1 MSEPERV
8 TTILVVDD
16 REENRM
22 VIRYLFE
29 GSEYR
34 VLEAGNGTEGL
45 EVALAQRPDC
55 ILLDLSMPGLDGFEV
70 LKRLKADAGS
80 RDIPVII
87 LTATD
92 DTVEAMDRGLRAGAV
107 DYITKPISPPRVAVR
122 VRAVVER
129 RRLECELQ
137 ELHASFTSMLVHDLR
152 APLTIIKAYADML
165 GASSDPLTTKQQRYL
180 TSMQDASVRMLRLI
194 GEILDV
200 SKLEAGRLT
209 LERKPIDVGALVAEI
224 GERLRPVAEQR
235 AIKLSVN
242 IAVGLPLVQAD
253 AGRLEQVLTNLL
265 SNALKFT
272 KDHGAIGLD
281 VTAVEREV
289 EVIVADTGA
298 GIPPDEMPLLF
309 EKFSQTSIGKSSA
322 VQGTGL
328 GLLICR
334 HLVEA
339 HGGRIW
345 AESEVGRGSRFIFCL
360 PVEGVL

>member
-1 MSEPERV
+1 ME
-8 TTILVVDD
+8 
-16 REENRM
+16 
-22 VIRYLFE
+22 
-29 GSEYR
+29 
-34 VLEAGNGTEGL
+34 
-45 EVALAQRPDC
+45 
-55 ILLDLSMPGLDGFEV
+55 
-70 LKRLKADAGS
+70 
-80 RDIPVII
+80 
-87 LTATD
+87 
-92 DTVEAMDRGLRAGAV
+92 RGLRAGAV
-107 DYITKPISPPRVAVR
+107 DYITKPISPQRVAVR

-165 GASSDPLTTKQQRYL
+165 GASSDPLTTKQRRYL
-180 TSMQDASVRMLRLI
+180 TSMQDSSVRMLRLI

-209 LERKPIDVGALVAEI
+209 LERKPIDFGALVAEI

-235 AIKLSVN
+235 AITLSVN

-281 VTAVEREV
+281 VTAVEREI

-322 VQGTGL
+322 MQGTGL

-360 PVEGVL
+360 PVGHVP